1 MRVVKNREEDR
12 TLLTQLALSLGF
24 EETCSKL
31 HDNCLSEIRADPR
44 AGTRKMTN
52 GRMNASMNAGDNT
65 G

>member
-31 HDNCLSEIRADPR
+31 HDNCLSEIRADR
-44 AGTRKMTN
+44 ARGNEEDDERTN
-52 GRMNASMNAGDNT
+52 ECIDERGR
-65 G
+65 